1 MRKFIPSI
9 VAASAA
15 LTIASLAAAA
25 PTPRHAPASLSSMLG
40 LRLRSIEL
48 QIDVLQDRDLIGRE
62 EAQDLRVQARRLE
75 QRLVKSSAR
84 EAADFEVSVERLQE
98 HLRFASA
105 DASRGSEGSRRRDLG
120 RFDDGE
126 RYQGESDS
134 DYDRYDYPRPDPRGD
149 PFAKWE
155 ERDEREPH

>member
-1 MRKFIPSI
+1 MRKFIASI

-15 LTIASLAAAA
+15 LAIASPAVAVPALSR
-25 PTPRHAPASLSSMLG
+25 PPASVASMLG

-48 QIDVLQDRDLIGRE
+48 QIDVLRDRDLIGRE
-62 EAQDLRVQARRLE
+62 EAQDLRAQAHRLG
-75 QRLVKSSAR
+75 QRLYKATAR
-84 EAADFEVSVERLQE
+84 EVSQVQVDVDRLQE
-98 HLRFASA
+98 QLRFAA
-105 DASRGSEGSRRRDLG
+105 ANASLGSEASRRRDLG